1 MNVVMKRWE
10 EAVWCLNGPLGDG
23 SLTGEKVKQPCCQR
37 RHFSLFQNEIIP
49 GSVQTWTRGE
59 SREQRQLNLHSRA
72 GRAGIWCKV
81 SVGKVAAFLCQSCW
95 VNVISWFVCFSLT
108 ETNTQG
114 DRGAFFS
121 SCRRTWVWIYR
132 MTATPSMAF
141 RVSTRAPR
149 TWSSPHPPKS
159 APLVSRWWRKWR

>member
-1 MNVVMKRWE
+1 MRGGCVVSQWPIRRRELDRGKGKTALLSE
-10 EAVWCLNGPLGDG
+10 ETLQPLPKWNYTWLSSNLNP
-23 SLTGEKVKQPCCQR
+23 
-37 RHFSLFQNEIIP
+37 
-49 GSVQTWTRGE
+49 W
-59 SREQRQLNLHSRA
+59 REQRQLNLHSHA
-72 GRAGIWCKV
+72 GQAGIWCKI
-81 SVGKVAAFLCQSCW
+81 SDRKVAALLCQSRW
-95 VNVISWFVCFSLT
+95 VHVISWFVCFSLT

-114 DRGAFFS
+114 DGGAFFS
-121 SCRRTWVWIYR
+121 SCRRTWVLIYR